1 MFSDNVT
8 KLKEGLRDFITPD
21 MSKET
26 IDQLAGF
33 TALIDSMQTDYNS
46 VTKQYGELRD
56 DYIQV
61 VKNSSFKVDHDP
73 MEDVVAST
81 DSDEEL
87 INKIFGL

>member
-46 VTKQYGELRD
+46 VTKQYGELKD
-56 DYIQV
+56 DYIQI

-73 MEDVVAST
+73 MEDVVGST

-87 INKIFGL
+87 INKIFGI